1 MTRGHP
7 ALGRRAVPRRALGLA
22 AWVLVLVAAVFVLR
36 VSGRGSLR
44 LPPVDNA
51 AAWHTWF
58 AENDAT
64 TLAFAFVRVLAL
76 GAAWYCVLVTA
87 AGTAARLS
95 RAATLVA
102 LVDRVTLPPLRRLLS
117 VTLTAGLATGLAG
130 AGAAV
135 AAPPTTVTPG
145 PAVTVTMHR
154 LPPASA
160 PGAVPPTTTTT
171 TTPSAPTTTTTT
183 VAQSAPAP
191 PATPDLAP
199 PPPPAPSSASG
210 RWTVRPGDCF
220 WSIAADVLSR
230 AWGRPA
236 ADAEIAP
243 YWRRLVEANRA
254 ALVDASNPD
263 LVFPGQVFTLPQ
275 P

>member
-1 MTRGHP
+1 
-7 ALGRRAVPRRALGLA
+7 
-22 AWVLVLVAAVFVLR
+22 VLVLVAAVFVLR

-130 AGAAV
+130 AAV
-135 AAPPTTVTPG
+135 AATPTTVTPG

-183 VAQSAPAP
+183 VAESAPAP

-199 PPPPAPSSASG
+199 SPASAPSSTPSSASG

>member
-1 MTRGHP
+1 
-7 ALGRRAVPRRALGLA
+7 
-22 AWVLVLVAAVFVLR
+22 
-36 VSGRGSLR
+36 
-44 LPPVDNA
+44 
-51 AAWHTWF
+51 
-58 AENDAT
+58 
-64 TLAFAFVRVLAL
+64 
-76 GAAWYCVLVTA
+76 VTA

-102 LVDRVTLPPLRRLLS
+102 LVDRVTLPPLRQLLS

-135 AAPPTTVTPG
+135 AATPTTVTPG